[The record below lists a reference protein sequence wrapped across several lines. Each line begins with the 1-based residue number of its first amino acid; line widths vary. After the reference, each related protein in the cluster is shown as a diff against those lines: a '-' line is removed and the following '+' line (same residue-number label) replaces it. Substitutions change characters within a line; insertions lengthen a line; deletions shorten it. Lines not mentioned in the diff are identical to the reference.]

1 MLNEKQLSRC
11 VLKLERFLDTL
22 DGLIFEKVCSLPVSA
37 FETEKQYHSIPE
49 ATYKPINKGDIW
61 GGESRYCWFRSNYTV
76 PAELAGKA
84 LFLRPQV
91 GGYEAMLFVDGKPMG
106 TFATKIVVT
115 GHGNH
120 YCDMVEPCAREG
132 QNLDLAVEF
141 YTGHYVPGE
150 MPLETR
156 PRRDFKFAFDSIDLC
171 TRNDLV
177 AQTMFD
183 LSVLIGLYK
192 ALDDASYRRADLLNT
207 FYELHKVL
215 WYSPEDIDRETFEA
229 SLVKAREIMAPAL
242 AKKNN
247 GTTVPYC
254 GLIGHSHMDTAWLW
268 HIAETIKKC
277 ARTYSNQLNLMAQ
290 YPEYKF
296 VQSSSYHSEM
306 IRENYPELFE
316 RIVEKVAEGRYEP
329 NGGVW
334 VECDCNIT
342 GGESMIRQFLWG
354 QRFTRKYFN
363 GYTSDCFW
371 LPDTFGYSAAIP
383 QIMKGCGVDYFLTTK
398 IAWND
403 TNAFP
408 YDSFYWRGIDG
419 TQVFSHFNKT
429 HIGTRPDELLPMFA
443 DKTNPDAV
451 RQKNVSRSKLVS
463 YGYGDGGGGPQWDQ
477 IEISRRLRDLEGF
490 GVSEYT
496 TVSDFMH
503 KLENEV
509 VNPATF
515 SGELYLEL
523 HRGTLTN
530 QHEIKRNNRLGEIA
544 LHNLEA
550 ITVANAAASGE
561 VASDNDFRFWQNR
574 LLVNQFHDILPG
586 TCITRANS
594 QSKEEMTELLAEVGK
609 LTEKALSASGRG
621 ITVYNPMSY
630 QRNGVFYADAAA
642 PLAGVKAQQWTSDVY
657 GRRRLAVSGV
667 KLAPYSAKSFG
678 YGRGELNGESAF
690 CLEGNK
696 LETPFAFVTFDD
708 RGYISSFI
716 DKASGRELCGEGY
729 ALNTF
734 LMAEDLPATWDNWDI
749 DADIEP
755 KFVDCAKLLSREI
768 VSNGAVE
775 LRIRSVYSISAESTI
790 TQDMVF
796 FADSSEVR
804 FETLMDWNNKHRFLK
819 TAFDTSIFS
828 DFVRQEIQFG
838 YLKRPTTRNNSVDQ
852 AKFEVLN
859 HKFTDLSEPNFG
871 VAILNDSKYAIS
883 AYNGQLRLSLHKGGT
898 RPDTTGDQGKH
909 YCEYSFLPHNGGFD
923 AETVIR
929 PAYELNYKPVI
940 VRGRKDLPSLASM
953 DKSNLVIETV
963 KPCEDADRAFI
974 LRIYEAEGARTV
986 GKLNLGIDVKRVS
999 EANMLEEVT
1008 TELGAS
1014 AQTEL
1019 TFRPFEIKT
1028 VRVEY

>member
-11 VLKLERFLDTL
+11 VLKLERFLETL
-22 DGLIFEKVCSLPVSA
+22 DGLIFEKYCSLPASA
-37 FETEKQYHSIPE
+37 FETDKQYHSVPD
-49 ATYKPINKGDIW
+49 ARYKPIKSGDIW
-61 GGESRYCWFRSNYTV
+61 GGESRYCWFRTSFTV
-76 PAELAGKA
+76 PGELAGKA
-84 LFLRPQV
+84 LFLRPDV

-120 YCDMVEPCAREG
+120 YCDMVEPCATEG
-132 QNLDLAVEF
+132 RKLDLAVEF

-150 MPLETR
+150 MPLQTR
-156 PRRDFKFAFDSIDLC
+156 PRSDFKFAYNSIDIC

-183 LSVLIGLYK
+183 LSVLIGLFK
-192 ALDDASYRRADLLNT
+192 ALDETSFRRADLLNV

-215 WYSPEDIDRETFEA
+215 WYSPEDVDRGTFEA
-229 SLVKAREIMAPAL
+229 SLVRAREIMAPAL

-247 GTTVPYC
+247 GGTVPYC
-254 GLIGHSHMDTAWLW
+254 GFIGHSHMDTAWLW
-268 HIAETIKKC
+268 HIAETVKKC

-306 IRENYPELFE
+306 IRENYPELFD
-316 RIVEKVAEGRYEP
+316 RIAEKVAEGRYEP

-354 QRFTRKYFN
+354 QRFTRKYFD

-383 QIMKGCGVDYFLTTK
+383 QIMKGCEVDYFLTTK

-403 TNAFP
+403 TNMFP
-408 YDSFYWRGIDG
+408 YDAFYWRGIDG
-419 TQVFSHFNKT
+419 TQVFTHFNKT
-429 HIGTRPDELLPMFA
+429 HIGTRPDELMPLFT
-443 DKTNPDAV
+443 DKNNNDAI

-463 YGYGDGGGGPQWDQ
+463 FGYGDGGGGPQWDQ
-477 IEISRRLRDLEGF
+477 IEISRRLSDLEGF
-490 GVSEYT
+490 PLSEYT

-503 KLENEV
+503 RLEKEV
-509 VNPATF
+509 SNPAVY

-550 ITVANAAASGE
+550 LTVANAVADGSAASD
-561 VASDNDFRFWQNR
+561 ADFRFWQNR

-609 LTEKALSASGRG
+609 LSEKALAGSGRG
-621 ITVYNPMSY
+621 ITVYNPMSFP
-630 QRNGVFYADAAA
+630 RSTAFYVDAVS
-642 PLAGVKAQQWTSDVY
+642 PLSGVKKQQWTTGVD

-667 KLAPYSAKSFG
+667 TLEPYSARSFG
-678 YGRGELNGESAF
+678 YTRADISAPSAF
-690 CLEGNK
+690 RLDGDR
-696 LETPFAFVTFDD
+696 LETPYAVIVFDG
-708 RGYISSFI
+708 RGYISSFV
-716 DKASGRELCGEGY
+716 DKASGRELRGEGY

-734 LMAEDLPATWDNWDI
+734 LMAEDLPAAWDNWDI

-755 KFVDCAKLLSREI
+755 KFVDCAELLSREV
-768 VSNGAVE
+768 VSDGCVE
-775 LRIRSVYSISAESTI
+775 FRIRSVYRISPKSTV
-790 TQDMVF
+790 TQDMIF
-796 FADSSEVR
+796 FADSPEVR
-804 FETLMDWNNKHRFLK
+804 FETLMDWNDSHRFLK
-819 TAFDTSIFS
+819 TAFDTTIFS
-828 DFVRQEIQFG
+828 DFARQEIQFG
-838 YLKRPTTRNNSVDQ
+838 YMKRPTTRNTSVEQ

-859 HKFTDLSEPNFG
+859 HKYTDLSEPNFG
-871 VAILNDSKYAIS
+871 VSILNDSKYAIS

-898 RPDTTGDQGKH
+898 RPDTTGDHGKH
-909 YCEYSFLPHNGGFD
+909 YCEYSFLPHSGGFNS
-923 AETVIR
+923 ENVVR
-929 PAYELNYKPVI
+929 PAYALNYKPV
-940 VRGRKDLPSLASM
+940 VARGRKDIPSLASM
-953 DKSNLVIETV
+953 SDANLIIETV
-963 KPCEDADRAFI
+963 KPCEDSDRAFI
-974 LRIYEAEGARTV
+974 LRIYEAEGARTA
-986 GKLNLGIDVKRVS
+986 GTLRLGFSPRRVT
-999 EANMLEEVT
+999 ETNMLEEPKN
-1008 TELGAS
+1008 ELGSGAE
-1014 AQTEL
+1014 TRL

>member
-1 MLNEKQLSRC
+1 M
-11 VLKLERFLDTL
+11 
-22 DGLIFEKVCSLPVSA
+22 
-37 FETEKQYHSIPE
+37 
-49 ATYKPINKGDIW
+49 
-61 GGESRYCWFRSNYTV
+61 
-76 PAELAGKA
+76 
-84 LFLRPQV
+84 
-91 GGYEAMLFVDGKPMG
+91 
-106 TFATKIVVT
+106 
-115 GHGNH
+115 
-120 YCDMVEPCAREG
+120 
-132 QNLDLAVEF
+132 
-141 YTGHYVPGE
+141 
-150 MPLETR
+150 
-156 PRRDFKFAFDSIDLC
+156 
-171 TRNDLV
+171 
-177 AQTMFD
+177 
-183 LSVLIGLYK
+183 
-192 ALDDASYRRADLLNT
+192 
-207 FYELHKVL
+207 
-215 WYSPEDIDRETFEA
+215 
-229 SLVKAREIMAPAL
+229 
-242 AKKNN
+242 
-247 GTTVPYC
+247 
-254 GLIGHSHMDTAWLW
+254 
-268 HIAETIKKC
+268 
-277 ARTYSNQLNLMAQ
+277 
-290 YPEYKF
+290 
-296 VQSSSYHSEM
+296 
-306 IRENYPELFE
+306 
-316 RIVEKVAEGRYEP
+316 
-329 NGGVW
+329 
-334 VECDCNIT
+334 ECDCNIT

-403 TNAFP
+403 TNSFP

-429 HIGTRPDELLPMFA
+429 HIGTRPDELAPMFT
-443 DKTNPDAV
+443 DKTQPDSI
-451 RQKNVSRSKLVS
+451 RQKNVTRSKLVS
-463 YGYGDGGGGPQWDQ
+463 FGYGDGGGGPQWDQ
-477 IEISRRLRDLEGF
+477 IEMTLRMGDLEGF

-503 KLENEV
+503 KLESEV
-509 VNPATF
+509 VNPDTF

-550 ITVANAAASGE
+550 ITVANAAEAGE
-561 VASDNDFRFWQNR
+561 VASDDGFRFWQNR

-586 TCITRANS
+586 TCITRANT
-594 QSKEEMTELLAEVGK
+594 QSKEEMTELLTEVAK
-609 LTEKALSASGRG
+609 LTEKALASSGRG
-621 ITVYNPMSY
+621 LTVYNPMSY
-630 QRNGVFYADAAA
+630 VRNGVFYADAAA

-678 YGRGELNGESAF
+678 YGRSLPETESPF
-690 CLEGNK
+690 VLDGNK
-696 LETPFAFVTFDD
+696 LETPFASIVFDD
-708 RGYISSFI
+708 RGYMASFI
-716 DKASGRELCGEGY
+716 DKESGRQLCGEGY
-729 ALNTF
+729 PLNTF
-734 LMAEDLPATWDNWDI
+734 LMAEDVPATWDNWDI

-755 KFVDCAKLLSREI
+755 KFVDCAELISREV

-775 LRIRSVYSISAESTI
+775 LRIRSVYKISAESTV
-790 TQDMVF
+790 TQDMIF
-796 FADSSEVR
+796 FADSAEVR

-828 DFVRQEIQFG
+828 DFISQEVQFG

-859 HKFTDLSEPNFG
+859 HKYTDLSEPNFG

-909 YCEYSFLPHNGGFD
+909 YCEYSFLPHNGGFG

-940 VRGRKDLPSLASM
+940 VKGRKDMASLASM
-953 DKSNLVIETV
+953 DKANLVIETV

-986 GKLNLGIDVKRVS
+986 GKLNLGLTPVKVS
-999 EANMLEEVT
+999 EANMLEEVQ

-1014 AQTEL
+1014 AETSL

-1028 VRVEY
+1028 IRVEY